1 VTPLLDVRGL
11 RAGYGSGSVLRGI
24 DLGISEGESAVVLG
38 RNGVGKT
45 TLIKAICG
53 LLRPSEGSVAIAG
66 NDVTGRPPYVVQR
79 AGVGLVPQGRRIFS
93 SLTVVENLQVSK
105 ASGSAGWTIERVFE
119 LFPGLYARR
128 GNRGHQLSGG
138 EQQMLAIGRALM
150 GNPHLLLLDEPS
162 DGLAPKIIELV
173 ADVIA
178 KMRDEGL
185 SVLLVEQ
192 NLALALSVGDRMY
205 VVDKGMIVHCLP
217 RRRAPIRA
225 FSKGCSA
232 FPAATLISDH
242 DHRWARRW
250 KG

>member
-1 VTPLLDVRGL
+1 MTPLLDVRGL

-53 LLRPSEGSVAIAG
+53 LLRPTEGSVAIAG

-119 LFPGLYARR
+119 LFPGLHARR

-205 VVDKGMIVHCLP
+205 VVDKGMIVHSMSAAEA
-217 RRRAPIRA
+217 RADQSVLERLL
-225 FSKGCSA
+225 G
-232 FPAATLISDH
+232 ISGGDA
-242 DHRWARRW
+242 DLRS
-250 KG
+250 

>member
-1 VTPLLDVRGL
+1 VTSLLEVRGL

-24 DLGISEGESAVVLG
+24 DLSISEGESAVVLG

-53 LLRPSEGSVAIAG
+53 LLRPTEGSVAIAG

-105 ASGSAGWTIERVFE
+105 GSGAAGWTIERVFE
-119 LFPGLYARR
+119 LFPGLRARH

-150 GNPHLLLLDEPS
+150 GNPQLLLLDEPS
-162 DGLAPKIIELV
+162 DGLAPKIIEVV

-178 KMRDEGL
+178 KMRHEGL

-192 NLALALSVGDRMY
+192 NLALALSVGDHVY
-205 VVDKGMIVHCLP
+205 VVDKGIIVH
-217 RRRAPIRA
+217 
-225 FSKGCSA
+225 SMSA
-232 FPAATLISDH
+232 AEARDDPTVLERLLGISGKDAGL
-242 DHRWARRW
+242 RS
-250 KG
+250 